1 MFQQKN
7 IMSCNS
13 PKTKDKSIYTL
24 ATRLRY
30 IIIVTLLTFLA
41 ACHDDD
47 SPAAEQAHLKVKIKD
62 ATNHYDALYLN
73 MEEIWTRTSSGAGK
87 IRANKRLNILSI
99 EKDSLIATGHVP
111 HGTIHE
117 VILQLAT
124 EGNEIVVDG
133 ASHKLETPEGRYI
146 PILIPTNN
154 QLIANQI
161 HTLFLEFDLSKF
173 IERTENGKYLIN
185 PIIDT
190 ELQDNIQ

>member
-7 IMSCNS
+7 SMSCNS
-13 PKTKDKSIYTL
+13 PKTKDKSIYIL

-30 IIIVTLLTFLA
+30 IIIVALLTFLA

-73 MEEIWTRTSSGAGK
+73 IEQIWTRTSSGAGK
-87 IRANKRLNILSI
+87 IAANKRLNILSI
-99 EKDSLIATGHVP
+99 EKDSLIAAGQVP
-111 HGTIHE
+111 HGSIHE
-117 VILQLAT
+117 VILQLAA

-133 ASHKLETPEGRYI
+133 SSHKLETPEGRYI

-161 HTLFLEFDLSKF
+161 HTLFLEFDLSKS

-185 PIIDT
+185 PIVDT
-190 ELQDNIQ
+190 DLRHNTQ